1 MASRRWPF
9 CKKLS
14 DRTGG
19 GGRASSGEGPGGEG
33 PADRPAWGQQLTE
46 RVTDFARLLRRAGLP
61 TGPGDVLNAMG
72 ALASID
78 VTRPDEFYWAL
89 HAVFVRRGEHRPT
102 FYEAFR
108 LFWSDRTPTNAV
120 LEELLSLSKVP
131 VATPSPLRRRL
142 AEAWA
147 AGGAGTESERDSVEV
162 DMRMT
167 YSEREVLSEKDFEQ
181 MSVGEIEA
189 AREAIARMR
198 LPIRDLPTRRRRPNP
213 AGSEVDLRATLRA
226 TLRAGGATI
235 PLEWRIRRR
244 RPPTIVALCDI
255 SGSMSGYTRMLL
267 HFLHALTNDRDRVH
281 TFLFGTRLT
290 NATRHLRHRD
300 GDVALERLQNVVEDW
315 DGGTRIGACVEEF
328 NRTWS
333 RRVLGQGAVVLLITD
348 GLDREGGE
356 GLGAA
361 MDRLH
366 RSCRRLI
373 WLNPLL
379 RYEEFQP
386 EAQGI
391 RAILPHVDDFKAV
404 HSLNSLRELAQVLS
418 TQPTP
423 ARRGVGATIGTSG
436 GEAEEDAA
444 LPG

>member
-1 MASRRWPF
+1 
-9 CKKLS
+9 
-14 DRTGG
+14 
-19 GGRASSGEGPGGEG
+19 
-33 PADRPAWGQQLTE
+33 
-46 RVTDFARLLRRAGLP
+46 
-61 TGPGDVLNAMG
+61 VLNALG
-72 ALASID
+72 ALSSVD

-89 HAVFVRRGEHRPT
+89 RAVFVRRGEHRTT

-108 LFWSDRTPTNAV
+108 LFWSDRPASNAV
-120 LEELLSLSKVP
+120 LDELMSLSKVP
-131 VATPSPLRRRL
+131 VPAPTPLRRRL

-147 AGGAGTESERDSVEV
+147 EGSPGVSRESERFEV

-167 YSEREVLSEKDFEQ
+167 YSEREALSGKDFEQ
-181 MSVGEIEA
+181 MSVTEIEA
-189 AREAIARMR
+189 AREAISRMQ
-198 LPIRDLPTRRRRPNP
+198 LPVRDIETRRRRHNP
-213 AGSEVDLRATLRA
+213 VGSEVDLRRTLRA

-235 PLEWRIRRR
+235 PLEWRARRR
-244 RPPTIVALCDI
+244 RPPTLVALCDI

-290 NATRHLRHRD
+290 NVSRHLRHRD
-300 GDVALERLQNVVEDW
+300 GDVAFQRLHHVVEDW
-315 DGGTRIGACVEEF
+315 DGGTRIGACIEEF
-328 NRTWS
+328 NATWS

-361 MDRLH
+361 MGRLH
-366 RSCRRLI
+366 RSCRRLL

-379 RYEEFQP
+379 RYDQFKP

-391 RAILPHVDDFKAV
+391 RAILPHVDDFRAV

-418 TQPTP
+418 GPPTP
-423 ARRGVGATIGTSG
+423 VRRGAGATIPGF
-436 GEAEEDAA
+436 EAESEAGTVP
-444 LPG
+444 LG

>member
-1 MASRRWPF
+1 MS
-9 CKKLS
+9 
-14 DRTGG
+14 
-19 GGRASSGEGPGGEG
+19 
-33 PADRPAWGQQLTE
+33 DRPAWGEQLTE

-61 TGPGDVLNAMG
+61 TGPGDVLNAVG
-72 ALASID
+72 ALATIN

-89 HAVFVRRGEHRPT
+89 QAVFVRRGEHRPT

-108 LFWSDRTPTNAV
+108 LFWADRPPPNAV

-131 VATPSPLRRRL
+131 VTAPSPLRRRL

-147 AGGAGTESERDSVEV
+147 EGGSGTDSERERVEV

-167 YSEREVLSEKDFEQ
+167 YSEREVLSRKDFEQ
-181 MSVGEIEA
+181 MSVAEIEA

-198 LPIRDLPTRRRRPNP
+198 LPIRDLPTRRRRPNTT
-213 AGSEVDLRATLRA
+213 GSEVDLRRTLRA

-235 PLEWRIRRR
+235 PLEWRARRR
-244 RPPTIVALCDI
+244 RPPPLVALCDI

-315 DGGTRIGACVEEF
+315 DGGTRIGACIEEF

-333 RRVLGQGAVVLLITD
+333 RRVLGQGAVVVLITD

-356 GLGAA
+356 GLGVA
-361 MDRLH
+361 MDRLQ

-379 RYEEFQP
+379 RYEGFQP

-391 RAILPHVDDFKAV
+391 RAILPHVDDFRPV

-418 TQPTP
+418 LPPTP
-423 ARRGVGATIGTSG
+423 VQRGAGATIGGTG
-436 GEAEEDAA
+436 AIAAAGTA
-444 LPG
+444 LPS

>member
-1 MASRRWPF
+1 
-9 CKKLS
+9 
-14 DRTGG
+14 
-19 GGRASSGEGPGGEG
+19 
-33 PADRPAWGQQLTE
+33 
-46 RVTDFARLLRRAGLP
+46 
-61 TGPGDVLNAMG
+61 
-72 ALASID
+72 
-78 VTRPDEFYWAL
+78 
-89 HAVFVRRGEHRPT
+89 
-102 FYEAFR
+102 
-108 LFWSDRTPTNAV
+108 
-120 LEELLSLSKVP
+120 
-131 VATPSPLRRRL
+131 
-142 AEAWA
+142 
-147 AGGAGTESERDSVEV
+147 
-162 DMRMT
+162 MT
-167 YSEREVLSEKDFEQ
+167 YSEREALSEKDFEQ
-181 MSVGEIEA
+181 MSVAEIEA

-213 AGSEVDLRATLRA
+213 TGSEVDLRATLRA

-235 PLEWRIRRR
+235 PLEWRARRL
-244 RPPTIVALCDI
+244 RPPPLVALCDI

-290 NATRHLRHRD
+290 NATRHLRYRD

-315 DGGTRIGACVEEF
+315 DGGTRIGACIEEF

-379 RYEEFQP
+379 RYEGFQP
-386 EAQGI
+386 EARGI
-391 RAILPHVDDFKAV
+391 RAILPHVDDFRPV
-404 HSLNSLRELAQVLS
+404 HSLNSLGELAKVLS
-418 TQPTP
+418 APPTP
-423 ARRGVGATIGTSG
+423 ARRAAGATIGTSG
-436 GEAEEDAA
+436 GEVEPGAA
-444 LPG
+444 PAG

>member
-1 MASRRWPF
+1 M
-9 CKKLS
+9 KLS
-14 DRTGG
+14 
-19 GGRASSGEGPGGEG
+19 
-33 PADRPAWGQQLTE
+33 DRPAWGEQLTQ

-72 ALASID
+72 ALASVD

-108 LFWSDRTPTNAV
+108 LFWSDRPPSNAV

-131 VATPSPLRRRL
+131 VPAPSPLRRRL

-147 AGGAGTESERDSVEV
+147 ESGAGAERERERVEV

-167 YSEREVLSEKDFEQ
+167 YSEREALSEKDFEQ
-181 MSVGEIEA
+181 MSLAEIEA

-198 LPIRDLPTRRRRPNP
+198 LPIRDPPTRRRRPSP
-213 AGSEVDLRATLRA
+213 TGSEVDLRRTLRA
-226 TLRAGGATI
+226 TLRVGGATI
-235 PLEWRIRRR
+235 PLEWRARRR
-244 RPPTIVALCDI
+244 RPHTLVALCDI

-300 GDVALERLQNVVEDW
+300 GDVALERLRHVVEDW
-315 DGGTRIGACVEEF
+315 DGGTRIGVCIEEF
-328 NRTWS
+328 NRSWS

-379 RYEEFQP
+379 RYEAFQP

-391 RAILPHVDDFKAV
+391 RAMLPHVDDFKPV
-404 HSLNSLRELAQVLS
+404 HSLNSLRELARIL
-418 TQPTP
+418 TLPPTP
-423 ARRGVGATIGTSG
+423 SRRGAGATIGRTAE
-436 GEAEEDAA
+436 EAEAEAA
-444 LPG
+444 PPG

>member
-1 MASRRWPF
+1 M
-9 CKKLS
+9 KLS
-14 DRTGG
+14 DRK
-19 GGRASSGEGPGGEG
+19 RSSGKEPGDEG
-33 PADRPAWGQQLTE
+33 PAWGEQLTE

-72 ALASID
+72 ALASVD
-78 VTRPDEFYWAL
+78 VTRPDEFYWTL
-89 HAVFVRRGEHRPT
+89 HAVFVRRGEHRST

-108 LFWSDRTPTNAV
+108 LFWSDRPPPNAV

-131 VATPSPLRRRL
+131 VPAPTPLRRRL

-147 AGGAGTESERDSVEV
+147 EGGPGGPERDSVEV
-162 DMRMT
+162 DLRMT
-167 YSEREVLSEKDFEQ
+167 YSEREALSEKDFEQ
-181 MSVGEIEA
+181 MSVAEIEA

-198 LPIRDLPTRRRRPNP
+198 LPVRNLATRRRRPNP
-213 AGSEVDLRATLRA
+213 AGSEVDLRRTLRA

-235 PLEWRIRRR
+235 PLEWRARRR
-244 RPPTIVALCDI
+244 RPPPLVALCDI
-255 SGSMSGYTRMLL
+255 SGSMTGYTRMLL
-267 HFLHALTNDRDRVH
+267 HFLHALTNDRDRVF

-300 GDVALERLQNVVEDW
+300 GDVALERLRHAVKDW
-315 DGGTRIGACVEEF
+315 DGGTRIGACIEEF
-328 NRTWS
+328 NRSWS

-348 GLDREGGE
+348 GLDREAGE

-379 RYEEFQP
+379 RYQEFRP

-391 RAILPHVDDFKAV
+391 RAILPHVDDFRPV
-404 HSLNSLRELAQVLS
+404 HSLNSLRELAQVL
-418 TQPTP
+418 TLPPTP
-423 ARRGVGATIGTSG
+423 ARRGAGATIGRTG
-436 GEAEEDAA
+436 GEAEAGAA
-444 LPG
+444 VPG

>member
-1 MASRRWPF
+1 MSERPR
-9 CKKLS
+9 S
-14 DRTGG
+14 THT
-19 GGRASSGEGPGGEG
+19 GPGGEG
-33 PADRPAWGQQLTE
+33 DGGEGQAGGRPGGGGPNWGEQLTE
-46 RVTDFARLLRRAGLP
+46 RVTDFARLLRRTGLP
-61 TGPGDVLNAMG
+61 TGPGDVLNALG
-72 ALASID
+72 ALAAVN

-89 HAVFVRRGEHRPT
+89 QAVFVRRGEHKPI

-108 LFWSDRTPTNAV
+108 LFWSDRPSPNPV
-120 LEELLSLSKVP
+120 LDELMSLSKIP
-131 VATPSPLRRRL
+131 VRAPSPLRRRL

-147 AGGAGTESERDSVEV
+147 QGGSGADSERDRIEV
-162 DMRMT
+162 DLRMT
-167 YSEREVLSEKDFEQ
+167 YSEREALSEKDFEQ
-181 MSVGEIEA
+181 MSVAEIEA

-198 LPIRDLPTRRRRPNP
+198 LPIRDLPTRRRRHDP
-213 AGSEVDLRATLRA
+213 AGSEVDLRRTLRA

-235 PLEWRIRRR
+235 PLQWRARRL
-244 RPPTIVALCDI
+244 RPPPLVALCDV

-267 HFLHALTNDRDRVH
+267 HFLHALTNNRDRVH

-300 GDVALERLQNVVEDW
+300 GDVALERLQKVVKDW
-315 DGGTRIGACVEEF
+315 DGGTRIGACIEEF
-328 NRTWS
+328 NRSWS

-391 RAILPHVDDFKAV
+391 RAILPHVDDFRPV

-418 TQPTP
+418 AEPTP
-423 ARRGVGATIGTSG
+423 ARRGAGATIGRSVQESETG
-436 GEAEEDAA
+436 QA

>member
-1 MASRRWPF
+1 MSPLWPS
-9 CKKLS
+9 CTKLS
-14 DRTGG
+14 DPEAFGRRRSGAEGAGRSTGAG
-19 GGRASSGEGPGGEG
+19 SGKVS
-33 PADRPAWGQQLTE
+33 AWGEQLTE

-61 TGPGDVLNAMG
+61 TGPGDVLSAMG
-72 ALASID
+72 ALASVD

-108 LFWSDRTPTNAV
+108 LFWSDRPAPNAV

-131 VATPSPLRRRL
+131 VPAPSPLRRRL

-147 AGGAGTESERDSVEV
+147 EGGPGAG
-162 DMRMT
+162 
-167 YSEREVLSEKDFEQ
+167 SEREALSDKDFEQ
-181 MSVGEIEA
+181 MSVAEIEA

-213 AGSEVDLRATLRA
+213 VGSEVDLRRTLRA

-235 PLEWRIRRR
+235 PLEWRARRR
-244 RPPTIVALCDI
+244 RPPPLVALCDI

-315 DGGTRIGACVEEF
+315 DGGTRIGACIEEF

-348 GLDREGGE
+348 GLDREGAE

-391 RAILPHVDDFKAV
+391 RAILPHVDDFRPV
-404 HSLNSLRELAQVLS
+404 HSLNSLRELAQVL
-418 TQPTP
+418 TLPPTP
-423 ARRGVGATIGTSG
+423 VGRGAGVRIGWTGA
-436 GEAEEDAA
+436 EAESETA

>member
-1 MASRRWPF
+1 M
-9 CKKLS
+9 KLS
-14 DRTGG
+14 DG
-19 GGRASSGEGPGGEG
+19 
-33 PADRPAWGQQLTE
+33 PAWGEQLTE

-61 TGPGDVLNAMG
+61 TGPGDVLNAVG
-72 ALASID
+72 ALASVD

-108 LFWSDRTPTNAV
+108 LFWSDRPASNAV

-131 VATPSPLRRRL
+131 VPVPSPLRRRL

-147 AGGAGTESERDSVEV
+147 EGGPGAGHERDRVEV
-162 DMRMT
+162 DLRMT

-181 MSVGEIEA
+181 MSVAEIEA
-189 AREAIARMR
+189 AREAITRMR
-198 LPIRDLPTRRRRPNP
+198 LPVRDLPTRRRRHN
-213 AGSEVDLRATLRA
+213 ALGSEVDLRATLRA

-235 PLEWRIRRR
+235 PLEWRARRR
-244 RPPTIVALCDI
+244 RPPTLVALCDI

-300 GDVALERLQNVVEDW
+300 GDVALERLRHVVQDW
-315 DGGTRIGACVEEF
+315 DGGTRIGACIEEF
-328 NRTWS
+328 NRSWS

-356 GLGAA
+356 GLGGA

-379 RYEEFQP
+379 RYEAFQP

-391 RAILPHVDDFKAV
+391 RAILPHVDDFRPV
-404 HSLNSLRELAQVLS
+404 HSLNSLRELAQIL
-418 TQPTP
+418 TLPPTP
-423 ARRGVGATIGTSG
+423 ARRGAVARIGGSVGEE
-436 GEAEEDAA
+436 EAETAP
-444 LPG
+444 PG

>member
-1 MASRRWPF
+1 M
-9 CKKLS
+9 KLS
-14 DRTGG
+14 
-19 GGRASSGEGPGGEG
+19 
-33 PADRPAWGQQLTE
+33 DRPAWGEQLTE

-61 TGPGDVLNAMG
+61 TGPGDVLNAVG
-72 ALASID
+72 ALATIN

-89 HAVFVRRGEHRPT
+89 QAVFVRRGEHRPT

-108 LFWSDRTPTNAV
+108 LFWADRPPPNAV

-131 VATPSPLRRRL
+131 VAAPSPLRRRL
-142 AEAWA
+142 AEAWVE
-147 AGGAGTESERDSVEV
+147 GGSGTASERERVEV

-167 YSEREVLSEKDFEQ
+167 YSEREVLSRKDFEQ
-181 MSVGEIEA
+181 MSVAEIEA

-198 LPIRDLPTRRRRPNP
+198 LPIRDLPTRRRRPNTT
-213 AGSEVDLRATLRA
+213 GSEVDLRRTLRA

-235 PLEWRIRRR
+235 PLEWRARRR
-244 RPPTIVALCDI
+244 RPPPLVALCDI

-300 GDVALERLQNVVEDW
+300 GDVALERLRHVVEDW
-315 DGGTRIGACVEEF
+315 DGGTRIGACIEDF

-348 GLDREGGE
+348 GLDREGAE
-356 GLGAA
+356 GLRVA

-391 RAILPHVDDFKAV
+391 RAILPHVDDFRPV
-404 HSLNSLRELAQVLS
+404 HSLNSLRELARVL
-418 TQPTP
+418 TGEPTLAGRG
-423 ARRGVGATIGTSG
+423 ARATIGATG
-436 GEAEEDAA
+436 AETETRTA
-444 LPG
+444 LPS

>member
-1 MASRRWPF
+1 MAE
-9 CKKLS
+9 
-14 DRTGG
+14 GA
-19 GGRASSGEGPGGEG
+19 GRE
-33 PADRPAWGQQLTE
+33 RPAWGNQLTE

-61 TGPGDVLNAMG
+61 TGPGDVVNAIG
-72 ALASID
+72 ALTSVD

-108 LFWSDRTPTNAV
+108 LFWSDRPPPNAV

-131 VATPSPLRRRL
+131 APAPSPLRRRL

-147 AGGAGTESERDSVEV
+147 EGDFGTDSERESEEV

-167 YSEREVLSEKDFEQ
+167 YSEREALSDKDFEQ
-181 MSVGEIEA
+181 MSVAEIEA

-198 LPIRDLPTRRRRPNP
+198 LPIRDLATRRRSHNP
-213 AGSEVDLRATLRA
+213 AGSEVDLRRTLRA

-235 PLEWRIRRR
+235 PLQWRARRR
-244 RPPTIVALCDI
+244 RPPTLVALCDI

-300 GDVALERLQNVVEDW
+300 GDVALERLRHVVEDW

-328 NRTWS
+328 NRIWS
-333 RRVLGQGAVVLLITD
+333 RRVLAQGAVVLLITD

-366 RSCRRLI
+366 RSSRRLI

-379 RYEEFQP
+379 RYEEFRP

-391 RAILPHVDDFKAV
+391 RAILPHVDDFRPV
-404 HSLNSLRELAQVLS
+404 HSLNSLRELAQALTV
-418 TQPTP
+418 QPTP
-423 ARRGVGATIGTSG
+423 ARRGAGATIAGTG
-436 GEAEEDAA
+436 AEAETGAA
-444 LPG
+444 LPS

>member
-1 MASRRWPF
+1 M
-9 CKKLS
+9 KLS
-14 DRTGG
+14 
-19 GGRASSGEGPGGEG
+19 EG
-33 PADRPAWGQQLTE
+33 PAWGEQLTE

-61 TGPGDVLNAMG
+61 TGPGDVLNAVG
-72 ALASID
+72 ALASVD

-108 LFWSDRTPTNAV
+108 LFWSDRPSSNAV

-131 VATPSPLRRRL
+131 VPAPSPLRRRL

-147 AGGAGTESERDSVEV
+147 EGGPGAGSERERVEV
-162 DMRMT
+162 DLRMT

-181 MSVGEIEA
+181 MSVAEIEA
-189 AREAIARMR
+189 AREAITRIG
-198 LPIRDLPTRRRRPNP
+198 LPVRDLPTRRRRHN
-213 AGSEVDLRATLRA
+213 ALGSEVDLRRTLRA

-235 PLEWRIRRR
+235 PLEWRARRLM
-244 RPPTIVALCDI
+244 PPTLVALCDI

-267 HFLHALTNDRDRVH
+267 HFLHALTNDRDRVY

-300 GDVALERLQNVVEDW
+300 GDAALERLRHVVKDW
-315 DGGTRIGACVEEF
+315 DGGTRIGACIEEF
-328 NRTWS
+328 NRSWS

-379 RYEEFQP
+379 RYREFQP

-391 RAILPHVDDFKAV
+391 RAILPHVDDFRPV
-404 HSLNSLRELAQVLS
+404 HSLSSLRELAQVLS
-418 TQPTP
+418 VPPTP
-423 ARRGVGATIGTSG
+423 ARRGVGATIGRTGAQAETGTS
-436 GEAEEDAA
+436 

>member
-1 MASRRWPF
+1 MSRLWPS
-9 CKKLS
+9 CTKLS
-14 DRTGG
+14 DRKAV
-19 GGRASSGEGPGGEG
+19 GRRRPGGEGPGGG
-33 PADRPAWGQQLTE
+33 KGTDWGEQLTE

-61 TGPGDVLNAMG
+61 TGPGDVLNAVG
-72 ALASID
+72 ALASVD

-89 HAVFVRRGEHRPT
+89 QAVFVRRGEHRPI

-108 LFWSDRTPTNAV
+108 LFWSDRPPTNAV

-131 VATPSPLRRRL
+131 VPAPSPLRRRL
-142 AEAWA
+142 AEAWTE
-147 AGGAGTESERDSVEV
+147 GGPGAGPERERVEV
-162 DMRMT
+162 DLRMT
-167 YSEREVLSEKDFEQ
+167 YSEREALREKDFEQ
-181 MSVGEIEA
+181 MSVTEIEA

-198 LPIRDLPTRRRRPNP
+198 LPVRDLPTRRRRANP
-213 AGSEVDLRATLRA
+213 TGSEVDLRRTLRA

-235 PLEWRIRRR
+235 PLEWRARRR
-244 RPPTIVALCDI
+244 RPPPLVALCDI

-300 GDVALERLQNVVEDW
+300 GDVALERLRLVVKDW
-315 DGGTRIGACVEEF
+315 DGGTRIGSCIEEF
-328 NRTWS
+328 NRSWS

-391 RAILPHVDDFKAV
+391 RAILPHVDDFRPV
-404 HSLNSLRELAQVLS
+404 HSLNSLRELAQVL
-418 TQPTP
+418 TLPTTP
-423 ARRGVGATIGTSG
+423 ARRGAGATIGTSG
-436 GEAEEDAA
+436 GEAEAGAA

>member
-1 MASRRWPF
+1 MSRRWPF

-14 DRTGG
+14 DRTT
-19 GGRASSGEGPGGEG
+19 PGGEG
-33 PADRPAWGQQLTE
+33 PGRERPVWGEQLTE
-46 RVTDFARLLRRAGLP
+46 RVTDFARLLRRAGLS

-72 ALASID
+72 TLATVN

-89 HAVFVRRGEHRPT
+89 QTVFVRRGEHRPI

-108 LFWSDRTPTNAV
+108 LFWSDRPPTNVV

-131 VATPSPLRRRL
+131 VPAPSPLRRRL

-147 AGGAGTESERDSVEV
+147 EGGTGADSERERVEV
-162 DMRMT
+162 DLRMT
-167 YSEREVLSEKDFEQ
+167 YSEREALSAKDFEQ
-181 MSVGEIEA
+181 MSVEEIEA

-235 PLEWRIRRR
+235 PLEWRARRR
-244 RPPTIVALCDI
+244 RPPPLAALCDI

-300 GDVALERLQNVVEDW
+300 GDVALERLQNVVDDW

-356 GLGAA
+356 SLGAA

-379 RYEEFQP
+379 RYEAFQP

-391 RAILPHVDDFKAV
+391 RAILPHVDDFRPV
-404 HSLNSLRELAQVLS
+404 HSLSSLRDLAQVLS
-418 TQPTP
+418 AQPTP
-423 ARRGVGATIGTSG
+423 ARRGAGATIAGT
-436 GEAEEDAA
+436 EAEAVIGTA
-444 LPG
+444 IPG

>member
-1 MASRRWPF
+1 MSRPWPF

-14 DRTGG
+14 DRTRP
-19 GGRASSGEGPGGEG
+19 GGRTPGEGSGVEG
-33 PADRPAWGQQLTE
+33 RAERPAWGQQLTE

-61 TGPGDVLNAMG
+61 TGPGDVLNAME
-72 ALASID
+72 ALASVN
-78 VTRPDEFYWAL
+78 VTRPDEFYWTL

-108 LFWSDRTPTNAV
+108 LFWSDRIPRNPV

-131 VATPSPLRRRL
+131 VTTPSPLRRRL

-147 AGGAGTESERDSVEV
+147 VGGAGAESERDSREV

-181 MSVGEIEA
+181 MSVAEIQA

-198 LPIRDLPTRRRRPNP
+198 LPIRDLPTRRRRPDP

-244 RPPTIVALCDI
+244 RPPTLVALCDI

-315 DGGTRIGACVEEF
+315 DGGTRIGACIEEF
-328 NRTWS
+328 NYTWS

-348 GLDREGGE
+348 VLDREGGE

-391 RAILPHVDDFKAV
+391 RAILPHVDEFRAV
-404 HSLNSLRELAQVLS
+404 HSLNSLRELAQVL
-418 TQPTP
+418 TAQPTP
-423 ARRGVGATIGTSG
+423 VRRGAGATIGGSG
-436 GEAEEDAA
+436 AEAEAGEA

>member
-1 MASRRWPF
+1 
-9 CKKLS
+9 
-14 DRTGG
+14 
-19 GGRASSGEGPGGEG
+19 
-33 PADRPAWGQQLTE
+33 
-46 RVTDFARLLRRAGLP
+46 
-61 TGPGDVLNAMG
+61 MG
-72 ALASID
+72 ALATVD

-102 FYEAFR
+102 FHEAFR
-108 LFWSDRTPTNAV
+108 LFWSDRPPSNAV

-131 VATPSPLRRRL
+131 VPPPAPLRRRL

-147 AGGAGTESERDSVEV
+147 EGGPGAGHEHERVEV
-162 DMRMT
+162 DLRMS
-167 YSEREVLSEKDFEQ
+167 YSEREALSEKDFEQ
-181 MSVGEIEA
+181 MSVVEIEA
-189 AREAIARMR
+189 AREAIVRMR
-198 LPIRDLPTRRRRPNP
+198 LPVRDLPTRRRRQST
-213 AGSEVDLRATLRA
+213 AGSEVDLRRTLRA

-235 PLEWRIRRR
+235 PLEWRARRQ
-244 RPPTIVALCDI
+244 RPPTLVALCDI

-300 GDVALERLQNVVEDW
+300 GDVALERLRHVVEDW
-315 DGGTRIGACVEEF
+315 DGGTRIGTCIEEF
-328 NRTWS
+328 NKSWS
-333 RRVLGQGAVVLLITD
+333 RRVLGQGAMLLLITD

-379 RYEEFQP
+379 RYQEFQP

-391 RAILPHVDDFKAV
+391 RAILPHVDDFRPV
-404 HSLNSLRELAQVLS
+404 HSLNSLRELAQVL
-418 TQPTP
+418 TLPPTP
-423 ARRGVGATIGTSG
+423 ARRGVGATIGTTGAES
-436 GEAEEDAA
+436 EAGTA

>member
-1 MASRRWPF
+1 MRPDGDGS
-9 CKKLS
+9 
-14 DRTGG
+14 TGD
-19 GGRASSGEGPGGEG
+19 EGPGVEGLGGERLG
-33 PADRPAWGQQLTE
+33 RNRSAWGEQLTE

-72 ALASID
+72 ALASVD

-108 LFWSDRTPTNAV
+108 LFWSDRPPPNAV

-131 VATPSPLRRRL
+131 VPAPTPLRRRL

-147 AGGAGTESERDSVEV
+147 EGGPGGPERDRVEA
-162 DMRMT
+162 DLRMT
-167 YSEREVLSEKDFEQ
+167 YSEREALSEKDFEQ
-181 MSVGEIEA
+181 MSVAEIEA

-198 LPIRDLPTRRRRPNP
+198 LPVRDLATRRRRPNP
-213 AGSEVDLRATLRA
+213 AGSEVDLRRTLRA
-226 TLRAGGATI
+226 TLRAGGASI
-235 PLEWRIRRR
+235 PLEWRARRR
-244 RPPTIVALCDI
+244 RPPPLVALCDI
-255 SGSMSGYTRMLL
+255 SGSMTGYTRMLL
-267 HFLHALTNDRDRVH
+267 HFLHALTNDRDRVF

-300 GDVALERLQNVVEDW
+300 GDVALERLRHAVKDW
-315 DGGTRIGACVEEF
+315 DGGTRIGACIEEF
-328 NRTWS
+328 NRSWS

-348 GLDREGGE
+348 GLDREAGE

-379 RYEEFQP
+379 RYQEFQP

-391 RAILPHVDDFKAV
+391 RAILPHVDDFRPV
-404 HSLNSLRELAQVLS
+404 HSLNSLRELAQVL
-418 TQPTP
+418 TLPPTP
-423 ARRGVGATIGTSG
+423 ARRAAAATIGRTG
-436 GEAEEDAA
+436 GEAEAGAA

>member
-1 MASRRWPF
+1 
-9 CKKLS
+9 LS
-14 DRTGG
+14 
-19 GGRASSGEGPGGEG
+19 EG
-33 PADRPAWGQQLTE
+33 PAWGEQLTE

-72 ALASID
+72 ALASVN
-78 VTRPDEFYWAL
+78 VTRPHEFYWAL
-89 HAVFVRRGEHRPT
+89 HAVFVRRSEHRPT

-108 LFWSDRTPTNAV
+108 LFWSDRPAPNAV
-120 LEELLSLSKVP
+120 LDELMSLSKVP
-131 VATPSPLRRRL
+131 VPPPPPLLRRL

-147 AGGAGTESERDSVEV
+147 EGGSGADSERERVEV

-167 YSEREVLSEKDFEQ
+167 YSEREALSEKDFEQ
-181 MSVGEIEA
+181 MSVAEIEA

-198 LPIRDLPTRRRRPNP
+198 LPIRDLPTRRRSPSL
-213 AGSEVDLRATLRA
+213 AGSEVDLRRTLRA

-235 PLEWRIRRR
+235 PLQWRARRL
-244 RPPTIVALCDI
+244 RPPPLVALCDI

-300 GDVALERLQNVVEDW
+300 GDVALERLQKVVQDW
-315 DGGTRIGACVEEF
+315 DGGTRIGACIEEF
-328 NRTWS
+328 NHSWS

-391 RAILPHVDDFKAV
+391 RAILPHVDDFRAV
-404 HSLNSLRELAQVLS
+404 HSLNSLRELARALS
-418 TQPTP
+418 VEPTP
-423 ARRGVGATIGTSG
+423 ARRGAGATSGTSG
-436 GEAEEDAA
+436 AESETKPV
-444 LPG
+444 LSG

>member
-1 MASRRWPF
+1 MIRLWPS

-14 DRTGG
+14 DPPVW
-19 GGRASSGEGPGGEG
+19 GE
-33 PADRPAWGQQLTE
+33 QLTE

-72 ALASID
+72 ALASVD

-108 LFWSDRTPTNAV
+108 LFWSDRPPNNAV

-131 VATPSPLRRRL
+131 VPAPSPLRRRV
-142 AEAWA
+142 AEAWVE
-147 AGGAGTESERDSVEV
+147 GGPGAGPERERVEV
-162 DMRMT
+162 DLRMT
-167 YSEREVLSEKDFEQ
+167 YSEREALSEKDFEQ
-181 MSVGEIEA
+181 MSVAEIEA
-189 AREAIARMR
+189 AREAITRMR
-198 LPIRDLPTRRRRPNP
+198 LPVRDLPTRRRRLN
-213 AGSEVDLRATLRA
+213 ALGSEVDLRRTLRA

-235 PLEWRIRRR
+235 PLEWRARRR
-244 RPPTIVALCDI
+244 RPPPLVALCDI

-300 GDVALERLQNVVEDW
+300 GDVALERLRHVVEDW
-315 DGGTRIGACVEEF
+315 DGGTRIGACIEEF
-328 NRTWS
+328 NRSWS
-333 RRVLGQGAVVLLITD
+333 RRVLGQGAVVILITD

-379 RYEEFQP
+379 RYREFQP

-391 RAILPHVDDFKAV
+391 RAILPHVDDFRPV
-404 HSLNSLRELAQVLS
+404 HSLNSLWELAQVLS
-418 TQPTP
+418 VPPTP
-423 ARRGVGATIGTSG
+423 VRGGAGATIGG
-436 GEAEEDAA
+436 IGAIAEAGTA
-444 LPG
+444 LPS

>member
-1 MASRRWPF
+1 MFRTAGGARAALALGATVALWFWSAAPQGAAMAIQVGVICALFSTRDDPLAAVKGFIKGALLAAALATLYRLVLLPASDGF
-9 CKKLS
+9 PALVLS
-14 DRTGG
+14 LAPLYLLAGL
-19 GGRASSGEGPGGEG
+19 AM
-33 PADRPAWGQQLTE
+33 ARPATVATGTALTIFFPLLLDL
-46 RVTDFARLLRRAGLP
+46 RPVQDFSAAPLFNNMIGLGLGMGFAVLAFLLLW
-61 TGPGDVLNAMG
+61 PGDDA
-72 ALASID
+72 ARA
-78 VTRPDEFYWAL
+78 
-89 HAVFVRRGEHRPT
+89 
-102 FYEAFR
+102 
-108 LFWSDRTPTNAV
+108 
-120 LEELLSLSKVP
+120 
-131 VATPSPLRRRL
+131 RRRL
-142 AEAWA
+142 C
-147 AGGAGTESERDSVEV
+147 
-162 DMRMT
+162 
-167 YSEREVLSEKDFEQ
+167 
-181 MSVGEIEA
+181 
-189 AREAIARMR
+189 
-198 LPIRDLPTRRRRPNP
+198 RDLCRTLARWPIRRRRPNS

-244 RPPTIVALCDI
+244 RPPTLVALCDI

-315 DGGTRIGACVEEF
+315 DGGTRIGACIEEF
-328 NRTWS
+328 NYTWS

-356 GLGAA
+356 GLGTA

-391 RAILPHVDDFKAV
+391 RAILPHVDEFRAV
-404 HSLNSLRELAQVLS
+404 HSLNSLRELAQVL
-418 TQPTP
+418 TAQPTP
-423 ARRGVGATIGTSG
+423 VRRGAGATIGGSG
-436 GEAEEDAA
+436 AEAEAGGA